1 MVDELPKVIACLPC
15 YEAESFIERT
25 LRSLKYQNYPN
36 FRVFISD
43 DGSTDNT
50 VSIIQSS
57 ISDDDRFLLIQQ
69 NKNLG
74 WVDNVDFLLEK
85 AASEGTYTFIM
96 PHDDTIEKDYIR
108 KLVAALEENSS
119 AVLAF
124 SDMNLHFHFKENSE
138 ISRYTLQEGLKNRV
152 DRVKVFMKRRQ
163 LWSTPYRGMIRTEVV
178 KNILPS
184 QKNIFGRKDYAADW
198 FYLIRLAM
206 YGEFLRVPELL
217 YHKYYHES
225 NTSSTF
231 RSTHKNYFGNLAT
244 AFLMFFRSPLHWNE
258 KLNLQ
263 LKILEYAA
271 KRVIVMT
278 GLYSLIKK
286 IEKTSPFERG
296 K

>member
-1 MVDELPKVIACLPC
+1 MTEAQPNVIVCLPC
-15 YEAESFIERT
+15 YHAEKFIERT
-25 LRSLKYQNYPN
+25 LTSLKQQNYSN
-36 FRVFISD
+36 FKVLISD

-50 VSIIQSS
+50 ASIIKSF
-57 ISDDDRFLLIQQ
+57 ISDDDRFFFIQQ
-69 NKNLG
+69 KQNLG

-85 AASEGTYTFIM
+85 AASEGKYTFIM

-108 KLVAALEENSS
+108 KLVAALEENPS

-138 ISRYTLQEGLKNRV
+138 ISRYTLQEGVTNRL
-152 DRVKVFMKRRQ
+152 DRIKIFLKRRQ

-184 QKNIFGRKDYAADW
+184 QKNLFGRKDYAADW

-206 YGEFLRVPELL
+206 YGEFLRVPEVL

-231 RSTHKNYFGNLAT
+231 RSTHKNYFGNLTT
-244 AFLMFFRSPLHWNE
+244 AFLMFFRSSLNWDE
-258 KLNLQ
+258 KIKLQ
-263 LKILEYAA
+263 IKILEYAA
-271 KRVIVMT
+271 KRVIIMMGV
-278 GLYSLIKK
+278 YSLIKK
-286 IEKTSPFERG
+286 D
-296 K
+296 